1 MNKQTVTY
9 DKLIDASGQPHFGR
23 FGRPVGD
30 VNHRDFLYRNEMDQI
45 AGRLARHFHLKQF
58 QFVGLVSE
66 RYTLGCAIVS
76 VKYVS
81 NAFVYLHDRHT
92 GELRQKSLLQP
103 LSLQCSMVSTPDHG
117 MHRFRKGDT
126 SFNFYAHNNPRS
138 RNVEIFSGED
148 LRIDFKLS
156 EPAGFQPIAVC
167 TRTGFS
173 GWTYT
178 QKATT
183 LSAEGAIHW
192 GDLHIDLDG
201 SFSGSYDWTCGYLRR
216 HTAWNWASLSGRLAD
231 GTAVGANLAN
241 GVNETGFSENGIWI
255 GNSLHPCG
263 PVNLHFDRNDRRK
276 PWRIT
281 SESGQL
287 DLTFTPDGER
297 REKLNLLLL
306 ASNFTQLTGFFDGSF
321 TDAEG
326 KRTEL
331 HRIPG
336 FCEDHY
342 AKW

>member
-1 MNKQTVTY
+1 MKKQTVTY
-9 DKLIDASGQPHFGR
+9 DKLIDASGQPHYGR
-23 FGRPVGD
+23 FDVPVKD
-30 VNHRDFLYRNEMDQI
+30 VNHQDFHYTNEMDRA

-58 QFVGLVSE
+58 QFAGLVSE

-76 VKYVS
+76 LKYVS
-81 NAFVYLHDRHT
+81 NAFVYLHDRQS

-103 LSLQCSMVSTPDHG
+103 LSLQCSMVSTPDTG

-126 SFNFYAHNNPRS
+126 SFNFYAHDHSRS
-138 RNVEIFSGED
+138 RTVEIFSGEE
-148 LRIDFKLS
+148 LRIDFTLA

-183 LSAEGAIHW
+183 LAARGLIEWNGQRITV
-192 GDLHIDLDG
+192 DD

-216 HTAWNWASLSGRLAD
+216 QTAWNWGSLSGRLAD
-231 GTAVGANLAN
+231 GTAIGANLAN
-241 GVNETGFSENGIWI
+241 GVNETGYNENGIWI
-255 GNSLHPCG
+255 GNRLHPCG
-263 PVNLHFDRNDRRK
+263 PVNFQFDRHNRRN
-276 PWRIT
+276 PWRVT
-281 SESGQL
+281 SADGQL
-287 DLTFTPDGER
+287 DLTFSPDGER
-297 REKLNLLLL
+297 REKLNLILL

-321 TDAEG
+321 TDAQG
-326 KRTEL
+326 NRTEL